1 MVGSIEGADRGDRL
15 AALLSKLC
23 IGFVVVLTVGYTI
36 AGAIVRPNMYSDSGW
51 GFLGWYTQD
60 GTSAFNHSLAPDQSD
75 ISRDVEAFMAT
86 WTPGQHVLPGLVEGL
101 GMSLGLA
108 IIIVVAIFTVLG
120 AFGWFALY
128 RAFGFSLQTSS
139 ITLAIIACTR
149 FFNLSFTNYSGG
161 EVLLFGVAPWFVLMV
176 WKLRDLRWFVVLP
189 LVAGT
194 AIMVFAKLNGIVIAA
209 AVVGGAAICGDDA
222 WRRRDTVRKLVVAGV
237 TIGLMGAIFYVSWY
251 TRGATAASISAEVHR
266 DGLLFYISF
275 GIGSLWSSA
284 LSLLDL
290 SNYLFRNPGRQILQ
304 SGDAMAYA
312 FFPLALATY
321 TITWMRLRH
330 AYGEYLRFTY
340 SVSAAILAF
349 FLLMWLTGSSISF
362 DERHFRIPSLLL
374 FVGVVQAFTASR
386 SWLLRISFVA
396 VAGLACLYGV
406 TSFVT
411 RTVANSHYA
420 MGDRGFRHM
429 NASAEA
435 VAFIRSIDLAGP
447 DAKKTLIF
455 LPSPEIAL
463 EVRNARNW
471 SNQADFDTL
480 EMLKS
485 QVYRGR
491 VDRLYVLVQ
500 KRLLA
505 NGKADAI
512 LRSFVDYPID
522 RWTMVPL
529 GDLVCFYQVRG

>member
-1 MVGSIEGADRGDRL
+1 
-15 AALLSKLC
+15 
-23 IGFVVVLTVGYTI
+23 
-36 AGAIVRPNMYSDSGW
+36 
-51 GFLGWYTQD
+51 
-60 GTSAFNHSLAPDQSD
+60 
-75 ISRDVEAFMAT
+75 
-86 WTPGQHVLPGLVEGL
+86 
-101 GMSLGLA
+101 
-108 IIIVVAIFTVLG
+108 
-120 AFGWFALY
+120 
-128 RAFGFSLQTSS
+128 
-139 ITLAIIACTR
+139 
-149 FFNLSFTNYSGG
+149 
-161 EVLLFGVAPWFVLMV
+161 
-176 WKLRDLRWFVVLP
+176 
-189 LVAGT
+189 
-194 AIMVFAKLNGIVIAA
+194 
-209 AVVGGAAICGDDA
+209 
-222 WRRRDTVRKLVVAGV
+222 
-237 TIGLMGAIFYVSWY
+237 
-251 TRGATAASISAEVHR
+251 
-266 DGLLFYISF
+266 
-275 GIGSLWSSA
+275 
-284 LSLLDL
+284 
-290 SNYLFRNPGRQILQ
+290 
-304 SGDAMAYA
+304 
-312 FFPLALATY
+312 
-321 TITWMRLRH
+321 
-330 AYGEYLRFTY
+330 
-340 SVSAAILAF
+340 
-349 FLLMWLTGSSISF
+349 SISF

-420 MGDRGFRHM
+420 IGDRGFRHM